1 MKNYII
7 IVALSN
13 IPIIDKSEHELQK
26 EMKASKLFSK
36 HLLDLYLNKCIQLST
51 DSFFIKTADSKEQL
65 KYHIEDLYADLFME
79 NIDFLL
85 PNNISQFFITELKDF
100 TFSTYKEKTL
110 ALNHLINKKDLLL

>member
-1 MKNYII
+1 MKNYIVI
-7 IVALSN
+7 IAFSN
-13 IPIIDKSEHELQK
+13 IPMTEKSEQELQK
-26 EMKASKLFSK
+26 EMSSIKLFSK
-36 HLLDLYLNKCIQLST
+36 HLSILYLNKCIQLST
-51 DSFFIKTADSKEQL
+51 DSFFINTTDSKEQL
-65 KYHIEDLYADLFME
+65 KYHIEDLYADLFMK